1 MFCRSTLHKQNRAN
15 LRDLTADTIF
25 VCLYQQTANKRNR
38 LTFVAERLD
47 DGLAEVLESGKVNL
61 DWDLKKVSAILQPRW
76 LSKVKR

>member
-1 MFCRSTLHKQNRAN
+1 
-15 LRDLTADTIF
+15 
-25 VCLYQQTANKRNR
+25 